1 MKKYFILIA
10 FFGYGSLICQVNL
23 NYYLDKNHPYDSEIP
38 KPSKLLGYEVGA
50 WHVSHDQLISY
61 MYSLAESS
69 DRISIESRG
78 STYEDRPLLLLTIT
92 SPENHKNIKSI
103 RKAHIQLSEAEA
115 ENENENTKKQPLVV
129 YQGFSIHGNEPSG
142 ANAGLLAA
150 YHLAASQAPETIEM
164 LEDLIILF
172 DPSLN
177 PDGLQRFSYW
187 ANMNKNQVLTSDSND
202 REYNE
207 IWPGGRTNHYWFD
220 LNRDWLPVQLP
231 ESQARIKTFSDWLP
245 NILTDHHEMGTNS
258 TFFFQPGVSSR
269 VNPLIPIMNQ
279 KLTKK
284 ISEYHIKAFD
294 KLGSL
299 YYSEEDY
306 DDFYLGKGSAYPD
319 VNGGIGILFEQA
331 SSRGHMQESEN
342 GIITFPF
349 TIRNQLTA
357 ALSTLKAASAMRIEL
372 LNYFKTFYADMR
384 KNAANEKQ
392 KLIIVGSPKDPAILY
407 HFAEVLDYHKIKF
420 YKLKNKVN
428 KNGKKYLP
436 KSSFVIPLEQKKHKL
451 IQAIFSRQTNFQ
463 DSLFYDV
470 SAWTFPYAFNLNHH
484 FENNTSLKGERIEKI
499 NPPIGSVSEKGD
511 YAYLFEAHHYYTPK
525 LLNELHKKNIRV
537 KVGLTPFTIEGKPYD
552 YGTYMIPSKNQEVN
566 ESDLYEILKNA
577 AIKTHINITGV
588 STGHTQGID
597 LGSRNFRSVKEA
609 KIALLVGSGVRSYD
623 AGEIWHLLDTR
634 HKISISKIDTKDLN
648 NIDLSAYSHLIIPSF
663 SGTRLN
669 NHVDEIKRFV
679 KEGGVLIGYRETIK
693 WLNEYDFIKLDFL
706 NQSPIAK
713 NISFEDKDNFE
724 GSQETG
730 GAIFKVNIDRSHPIN
745 FGYLNSTIP
754 IFRNTNLYLKADK
767 QSYNNP
773 IQYTPDPLLS
783 GYISKENLQL
793 VKRSVPFKISRMG
806 HGRVIVLTDNTNF
819 RAFWYGTNRILT
831 NAIYLSFIM

>member
-10 FFGYGSLICQVNL
+10 FFGYGSLVCQVNL
-23 NYYLDKNHPYDSEIP
+23 NYYLDKNHPYDSKIP
-38 KPSKLLGYEVGA
+38 KPSKLLGYEVGT

-61 MYSLAESS
+61 MYSLADSS

-115 ENENENTKKQPLVV
+115 ENENTKKQPLVV

-269 VNPLIPIMNQ
+269 VNPLIPVMNQ

-392 KLIIVGSPKDPAILY
+392 NI
-407 HFAEVLDYHKIKF
+407 
-420 YKLKNKVN
+420 
-428 KNGKKYLP
+428 
-436 KSSFVIPLEQKKHKL
+436 
-451 IQAIFSRQTNFQ
+451 
-463 DSLFYDV
+463 
-470 SAWTFPYAFNLNHH
+470 
-484 FENNTSLKGERIEKI
+484 LKGDVANRI
-499 NPPIGSVSEKGD
+499 V
-511 YAYLFEAHHYYTPK
+511 
-525 LLNELHKKNIRV
+525 
-537 KVGLTPFTIEGKPYD
+537 
-552 YGTYMIPSKNQEVN
+552 
-566 ESDLYEILKNA
+566 
-577 AIKTHINITGV
+577 
-588 STGHTQGID
+588 
-597 LGSRNFRSVKEA
+597 FR
-609 KIALLVGSGVRSYD
+609 
-623 AGEIWHLLDTR
+623 
-634 HKISISKIDTKDLN
+634 
-648 NIDLSAYSHLIIPSF
+648 
-663 SGTRLN
+663 N
-669 NHVDEIKRFV
+669 NHRRF
-679 KEGGVLIGYRETIK
+679 Y
-693 WLNEYDFIKLDFL
+693 
-706 NQSPIAK
+706 
-713 NISFEDKDNFE
+713 
-724 GSQETG
+724 
-730 GAIFKVNIDRSHPIN
+730 
-745 FGYLNSTIP
+745 
-754 IFRNTNLYLKADK
+754 
-767 QSYNNP
+767 
-773 IQYTPDPLLS
+773 
-783 GYISKENLQL
+783 
-793 VKRSVPFKISRMG
+793 
-806 HGRVIVLTDNTNF
+806 
-819 RAFWYGTNRILT
+819 
-831 NAIYLSFIM
+831 